1 MKKDVTPKDSSIA
14 TATQV
19 SKNGLNQFQIQNRMK
34 MAPLIRRDDFDKA
47 GLDSTI
53 NSVSGQKS
61 VVHAFGLNC
70 ATLKSGRSKPRSQG
84 KTWPY
89 VRKADGED
97 DVQILE
103 EDDDDEIGD
112 EFVENEQE
120 PKSKATVLAPGTC
133 KVYKKAKFLSFHDNQ
148 RPAYFG
154 TWSKKSSKVSARLP
168 FGKDTDLFDYDYDS
182 DDDWEEE
189 EQGESI
195 IYSIILIFHLLF
207 DNGIYLFRKSSI
219 FSNFVVLT

>member
-34 MAPLIRRDDFDKA
+34 MAPLIRREDFDKA

-61 VVHAFGLNC
+61 VAHAFGLNC

-89 VRKADGED
+89 VRK
-97 DVQILE
+97 VPFIYY
-103 EDDDDEIGD
+103 
-112 EFVENEQE
+112 V
-120 PKSKATVLAPGTC
+120 STC
-133 KVYKKAKFLSFHDNQ
+133 IAQN
-148 RPAYFG
+148 
-154 TWSKKSSKVSARLP
+154 
-168 FGKDTDLFDYDYDS
+168 
-182 DDDWEEE
+182 
-189 EQGESI
+189 
-195 IYSIILIFHLLF
+195 LI
-207 DNGIYLFRKSSI
+207 
-219 FSNFVVLT
+219 

>member
-53 NSVSGQKS
+53 NSVGGQKS
-61 VVHAFGLNC
+61 VAHAFGLNC

-89 VRKADGED
+89 VRKVPFIYYVRTCIAQNLTTSKFFTKT
-97 DVQILE
+97 VF
-103 EDDDDEIGD
+103 
-112 EFVENEQE
+112 FV
-120 PKSKATVLAPGTC
+120 KSKEFHFQHYILT
-133 KVYKKAKFLSFHDNQ
+133 KFLCCSLKLLVHKEKEKC
-148 RPAYFG
+148 
-154 TWSKKSSKVSARLP
+154 SKNS
-168 FGKDTDLFDYDYDS
+168 
-182 DDDWEEE
+182 
-189 EQGESI
+189 
-195 IYSIILIFHLLF
+195 
-207 DNGIYLFRKSSI
+207 
-219 FSNFVVLT
+219 